1 MARKTSRWDAADS
14 LETKED
20 MANLAASWQRASPRS
35 SKTRSRAACGYIYT
49 SPSIPLSRG
58 IDESLKKVR
67 TYWYITL
74 RPSLAQ
80 GRP

>member
-35 SKTRSRAACGYIYT
+35 SKIRSRADC
-49 SPSIPLSRG
+49 
-58 IDESLKKVR
+58 
-67 TYWYITL
+67 
-74 RPSLAQ
+74 
-80 GRP
+80 